1 MKSILLPIFLLF
13 ASCKVSAQISGVKQV
28 ENIYYIMNQNNQYTG
43 TINVSPNSQIIG
55 SNSKIVIVKVNSN
68 ITVYNSLGYIVSTRT
83 FDTTVTLNSISNE
96 GFELNT
102 LKGSIEFDLNFNEI
116 IGKSY
121 GSGSFGI

>member
-43 TINVSPNSQIIG
+43 TINVTPNSQIIG

-116 IGKSY
+116 KGISY